1 MADIKTVQLIV
12 NSEQAKSKIAE
23 LNKQLDIAKQKKL
36 DAFEVGDAKG
46 IEVYSKEIQK
56 LERQLTKAQTRG
68 ENITKTLKSLDKA
81 TPNELKRTIR
91 ELTKELNS
99 GKIERGTKE
108 WEVLNDALRECNGEL
123 KKIKEESKAAE
134 GLIKSII
141 KFGNDWVGII
151 GSIQMGW
158 GILVVNCFQI
168 SIFALVET
176 TI

>member
-23 LNKQLDIAKQKKL
+23 LNKQLDVAKKKKH
-36 DAFEVGDAKG
+36 DAFLVGDAKG

-68 ENITKTLKSLDKA
+68 ETITKTLKGLEKA

-99 GKIERGTKE
+99 GKIERGSKE
-108 WEVLNDALRECNGEL
+108 
-123 KKIKEESKAAE
+123 
-134 GLIKSII
+134 
-141 KFGNDWVGII
+141 
-151 GSIQMGW
+151 
-158 GILVVNCFQI
+158 
-168 SIFALVET
+168 
-176 TI
+176 

>member
-1 MADIKTVQLIV
+1 MADIKTIQLIV

-23 LNKQLDIAKQKKL
+23 LNKQLDVAKQKQL
-36 DAFEVGDAKG
+36 DAFRMGDAKG

-68 ENITKTLKSLDKA
+68 ETITKTLKGLDKA

-123 KKIKEESKAAE
+123 KKIKEEGKAAE
-134 GLIKSII
+134 KLTDSIERGEGEGVFIWQDKYAAGRILI
-141 KFGNDWVGII
+141 
-151 GSIQMGW
+151 
-158 GILVVNCFQI
+158 
-168 SIFALVET
+168 IFK
-176 TI
+176 